1 MIKKHHRISHDHE
14 TREDLDESRDT
25 RGAGRTR
32 NAAHPHGGS
41 PRSSHGTAQPWLTA
55 DGRSRHRRAG
65 RHTPRAHH
73 VTTRA
78 RHATYKTA
86 RRLTVSHTT
95 LARHGARATRQT
107 APRHVRASLIS
118 ESCLAHSAPQ
128 SAPRPD
134 RARPTTVRHGPLPLH
149 NLVRIVHP
157 LRRSPTFE
165 TFGGSLAGGMPQER
179 APPHLTSPSCR
190 SHEITTSHLDEYSR
204 RGPTDPPAAPR
215 SP

>member
-1 MIKKHHRISHDHE
+1 MSGAVARDCDVLFESDLVCGTLRHPQRATHTLRSHR
-14 TREDLDESRDT
+14 T
-25 RGAGRTR
+25 AGRR
-32 NAAHPHGGS
+32 
-41 PRSSHGTAQPWLTA
+41 RKSST
-55 DGRSRHRRAG
+55 RRATNESESDVTDVG
-65 RHTPRAHH
+65 LPRVHPA
-73 VTTRA
+73 
-78 RHATYKTA
+78 YKTA

-95 LARHGARATRQT
+95 LARHGARATRHT

-165 TFGGSLAGGMPQER
+165 TFGGSLAGGTPQER